1 MRCGPGYDLIEL
13 WEPLYLAQRAQKPPS
28 KVVFGVKC
36 PYFHP
41 ELPIFPPSKDAELH
55 LSYSYQVSA
64 KSIHFCQSYGQKR
77 VLGDFLDAFLTPEWV
92 KSATIRCY
100 FKLSKHRKILDI
112 KPLWW
117 YWLLS
122 LLHSLLTPKLEE
134 LDTDAVSQGT
144 SFKTAVVPFRSLPC
158 ETNGERTFFITLHFV
173 EDEGEGLLKTCWS
186 TRGVITAYVFICLLV
201 CQHVNGF

>member
-1 MRCGPGYDLIEL
+1 MGLVGPTVAPILVSESICMLISKVFFAKKFFFWRALIMRCGPGYDLIEL

-28 KVVFGVKC
+28 KVVFRVKC
-36 PYFHP
+36 QYFHP

-112 KPLWW
+112 KPL
-117 YWLLS
+117 
-122 LLHSLLTPKLEE
+122 
-134 LDTDAVSQGT
+134 
-144 SFKTAVVPFRSLPC
+144 
-158 ETNGERTFFITLHFV
+158 
-173 EDEGEGLLKTCWS
+173 
-186 TRGVITAYVFICLLV
+186 
-201 CQHVNGF
+201 